1 MGPARRG
8 VVVWFL
14 FAALCAEACAKANFG
29 MTRYIKAKEGINAE
43 ERAMRQRLQDE
54 IKGED
59 ERMRKVANV
68 LAKTPAKAQGARV
81 PAAVSAST
89 TATSTDP
96 TTAPDFKTPGA
107 GYKHAAVAAAKAARA
122 SRVQRSLA
130 HIAAKRRRHLKGLLG
145 FVRQGATRHEST
157 SKLRT
162 STASAR
168 AHPGQRHDIGKQA
181 AVAGLAHEASN
192 RRPQAPASFDIH
204 TVRRFDPGQ
213 SLSFARELFATFAL
227 SYADTSLLTG
237 YVGRDIV
244 QLGHYYAMTRFGC
257 ALDCNDV
264 HFNGID
270 GILGL
275 GMPDAA
281 LQSIPTPLIFAL
293 SNDRGGLEGQN
304 YVNERAMHQRK
315 FAFLSTAISGEL
327 QLGGYDRASTNA
339 DMVYV
344 PTTST
349 TEYSVLVQSL
359 TFGGIELLNWR
370 DRSAPNAIPAILDTG
385 TTCLVIPDTL
395 LGGRVTSKPYSK
407 FYDIMTKGMSFY
419 ITIDGHLF
427 EIPFQFWW
435 QKVND
440 APCVQKT
447 PASYDGI
454 LLGDV
459 VFQSLVIEF
468 DLSKPKKPL
477 IGVAPRNPLYKPTPA
492 GQVDALKIP
501 LIKRSS
507 RGVFVQD
514 PKSDKYRHGVD
525 DVPVAMSASRTAF
538 LANISIGSPRQ
549 PFTVLLDTGQ
559 YPSLFQLDSCRF
571 VNARVATRTYGCSRG
586 AF

>member
-1 MGPARRG
+1 MPRMPGPDGAQVGHGGGAEGTRADQSARRPIWRHARARCG
-8 VVVWFL
+8 LVACL
-14 FAALCAEACAKANFG
+14 LAAVCGGALGATRSTAEAVTKA
-29 MTRYIKAKEGINAE
+29 TPRYMDRYLKAKEGINAE
-43 ERAMRQRLQDE
+43 ERAMRLRLQTE
-54 IKGED
+54 IKSED
-59 ERMRKVANV
+59 ARLRTVAGV
-68 LAKTPAKAQGARV
+68 LSKAPAKAHGARL
-81 PAAVSAST
+81 PAAVASSA
-89 TATSTDP
+89 ADP
-96 TTAPDFKTPGA
+96 TTARDFKTPPA
-107 GYKHAAVAAAKAARA
+107 KPKPAAAAAHAAKA
-122 SRVQRSLA
+122 QLSLA
-130 HIAAKRRRHLKGLLG
+130 RVAAKRRAHLKHLLG
-145 FVRQGATRHEST
+145 FAHSVKGGARPVSGA
-157 SKLRT
+157 RGG
-162 STASAR
+162 ASAEAQPAR
-168 AHPGQRHDIGKQA
+168 RQA
-181 AVAGLAHEASN
+181 AAKHV
-192 RRPQAPASFDIH
+192 APASRAHRALAAVKRKALGAGFDIH

-264 HFNGID
+264 HFNGVD

-281 LQSIPTPLIFAL
+281 LESIPTPLIFAL

-315 FAFLSTAISGEL
+315 FAFLSTAESGEL

-349 TEYSVLVQSL
+349 TEYSVNVQSL

-370 DRSAPNAIPAILDTG
+370 DKSTPNAIPAILDTG

-435 QKVND
+435 QV
-440 APCVQKT
+440 
-447 PASYDGI
+447 
-454 LLGDV
+454 
-459 VFQSLVIEF
+459 
-468 DLSKPKKPL
+468 
-477 IGVAPRNPLYKPTPA
+477 R
-492 GQVDALKIP
+492 
-501 LIKRSS
+501 
-507 RGVFVQD
+507 
-514 PKSDKYRHGVD
+514 
-525 DVPVAMSASRTAF
+525 
-538 LANISIGSPRQ
+538 
-549 PFTVLLDTGQ
+549 
-559 YPSLFQLDSCRF
+559 
-571 VNARVATRTYGCSRG
+571 
-586 AF
+586 

>member
-1 MGPARRG
+1 MLSTRRVDDRTAAGACWRRAVARCG
-8 VVVWFL
+8 LVACIL
-14 FAALCAEACAKANFG
+14 TALCGGVLGEKRSKVE
-29 MTRYIKAKEGINAE
+29 MVTKETPRYMDRYLKAKEGINAE
-43 ERAMRQRLQDE
+43 ERAMRKRLQAE
-54 IKGED
+54 IEGED
-59 ERMRKVANV
+59 ARLRTVADV
-68 LAKTPAKAQGARV
+68 LSKAPAKAHGARL
-81 PAAVSAST
+81 PAAVAA
-89 TATSTDP
+89 TADHTK
-96 TTAPDFKTPGA
+96 ARDFKTPTA
-107 GYKHAAVAAAKAARA
+107 KPRMAAAHAAKVQQALAR
-122 SRVQRSLA
+122 
-130 HIAAKRRRHLKGLLG
+130 IAAKRRAHLKHLLG
-145 FVRQGATRHEST
+145 FAMHGGKRGGASTVAAQPVRR
-157 SKLRT
+157 
-162 STASAR
+162 
-168 AHPGQRHDIGKQA
+168 QA
-181 AVAGLAHEASN
+181 VVTHI
-192 RRPQAPASFDIH
+192 APASRAHKALAAIKRKPSGLGAAAFDIH

-257 ALDCNDV
+257 ALDCNDA
-264 HFNGID
+264 HFNGVD

-315 FAFLSTAISGEL
+315 FAFLSTAESGEL

-349 TEYSVLVQSL
+349 TEYSVNVQSL

-370 DRSAPNAIPAILDTG
+370 DKSTPNAIPAILDTG

-407 FYDIMTKGMSFY
+407 FNDIMTKGMSFY

-435 QKVND
+435 QKIND
-440 APCVQKT
+440 APCVEKT

-477 IGVAPRNPLYKPTPA
+477 IGVAPRNPLYIPTAP
-492 GQVDALKIP
+492 GQLDALKIP
-501 LIKRSS
+501 LIKR
-507 RGVFVQD
+507 RPTF
-514 PKSDKYRHGVD
+514 
-525 DVPVAMSASRTAF
+525 
-538 LANISIGSPRQ
+538 
-549 PFTVLLDTGQ
+549 
-559 YPSLFQLDSCRF
+559 
-571 VNARVATRTYGCSRG
+571 
-586 AF
+586 

>member
-1 MGPARRG
+1 MHLPGACLLLG
-8 VVVWFL
+8 AL
-14 FAALCAEACAKANFG
+14 LAAALLPGTRARGNFG
-29 MTRYIKAKEGINAE
+29 MDRYLKAKEGINAE

-59 ERMRKVANV
+59 ARMRKVADV
-68 LAKTPAKAQGARV
+68 LAENPANTHGTRLPGVVTHNAGA
-81 PAAVSAST
+81 
-89 TATSTDP
+89 DP
-96 TTAPDFKTPGA
+96 TAARDFKTPPA
-107 GYKHAAVAAAKAARA
+107 RAASAAAPKAIA
-122 SRVQRSLA
+122 VQRSLA
-130 HIAAKRRRHLKGLLG
+130 RIGAKRRRHLKHLLSFAHRDAVSRPG
-145 FVRQGATRHEST
+145 
-157 SKLRT
+157 
-162 STASAR
+162 AR
-168 AHPGQRHDIGKQA
+168 ALPQRAESAGTDPRRQTTTA
-181 AVAGLAHEASN
+181 AGALAHKVHRARAAA
-192 RRPQAPASFDIH
+192 RRQPAIATFDIH

-370 DRSAPNAIPAILDTG
+370 DKSAPNAIPAILDTG

-507 RGVFVQD
+507 QGVFVQD

-525 DVPVAMSASRTAF
+525 HVPVAMSSSRTAF

-549 PFTVLLDTGQ
+549 PFTVLLDTGRC
-559 YPSLFQLDSCRF
+559 LLHCIAL
-571 VNARVATRTYGCSRG
+571 VNSIACPP
-586 AF
+586 

>member
-1 MGPARRG
+1 MTMQGRCLLLGA
-8 VVVWFL
+8 L
-14 FAALCAEACAKANFG
+14 LAAALLPGTHARANFG
-29 MTRYIKAKEGINAE
+29 MDRYLKAKEGINAE

-59 ERMRKVANV
+59 ARMRKVADV
-68 LAKTPAKAQGARV
+68 LAEKPARTHGARL
-81 PAAVSAST
+81 PGAVTHSAV
-89 TATSTDP
+89 AKPTD
-96 TTAPDFKTPGA
+96 ARDFKAPPART
-107 GYKHAAVAAAKAARA
+107 AAPKDLAM
-122 SRVQRSLA
+122 QRSLA
-130 HIAAKRRRHLKGLLG
+130 RIGAKRRRHLKRLLG
-145 FVRQGATRHEST
+145 FEHQEAASQYGERASPQRAWADSAGAVPRKQKTT
-157 SKLRT
+157 SAVALAHRVHR
-162 STASAR
+162 AR
-168 AHPGQRHDIGKQA
+168 AA
-181 AVAGLAHEASN
+181 A
-192 RRPQAPASFDIH
+192 RRQPATASFDIS

-281 LQSIPTPLIFAL
+281 LQSIPTPLVFAL

-359 TFGGIELLNWR
+359 TFGGIELLSWR
-370 DRSAPNAIPAILDTG
+370 DKSAPNAIPAILDTG

-435 QKVND
+435 QKIND

-525 DVPVAMSASRTAF
+525 HVPVSMSFARTAF

-549 PFTVLLDTGQ
+549 PFTVLLDTGCYLLLCIALSVSHATQ
-559 YPSLFQLDSCRF
+559 ELCF
-571 VNARVATRTYGCSRG
+571 VLCSVGPVSVLSGLTY
-586 AF
+586 

>member
-1 MGPARRG
+1 MLSTRRVDDRTAAGACWCRAVARG
-8 VVVWFL
+8 GLVACIL
-14 FAALCAEACAKANFG
+14 TALCGGVLGEKRSKVE
-29 MTRYIKAKEGINAE
+29 MVTKETPRYMDRYLKAKEGINAE
-43 ERAMRQRLQDE
+43 ERAMRKRLQAE
-54 IKGED
+54 IEGED
-59 ERMRKVANV
+59 ARLRTVADV
-68 LAKTPAKAQGARV
+68 LSKAPAKAHGARL
-81 PAAVSAST
+81 PAAVAA
-89 TATSTDP
+89 TADHTK
-96 TTAPDFKTPGA
+96 ARDFKTPTA
-107 GYKHAAVAAAKAARA
+107 KPRMAAAHAAK
-122 SRVQRSLA
+122 VQQSLA
-130 HIAAKRRRHLKGLLG
+130 RIAAKRRAHLKHLLG
-145 FVRQGATRHEST
+145 FAMHGGKRGGASTVAAQPVRR
-157 SKLRT
+157 
-162 STASAR
+162 
-168 AHPGQRHDIGKQA
+168 QA
-181 AVAGLAHEASN
+181 VVTHI
-192 RRPQAPASFDIH
+192 APASRAHKALAAIKRKPSGLGAAAFDVH

-264 HFNGID
+264 HFNGVD

-315 FAFLSTAISGEL
+315 FAFLSTAESGEL

-349 TEYSVLVQSL
+349 TEYSVNVQSL

-370 DRSAPNAIPAILDTG
+370 DKSTPNAIPAILDTG

-407 FYDIMTKGMSFY
+407 FNGIMTKGMSFY

-435 QKVND
+435 QKIND

-477 IGVAPRNPLYKPTPA
+477 IGVAPRNPLYIPTAP
-492 GQVDALKIP
+492 GQLDALKIP
-501 LIKRSS
+501 LIKR
-507 RGVFVQD
+507 RPTF
-514 PKSDKYRHGVD
+514 
-525 DVPVAMSASRTAF
+525 
-538 LANISIGSPRQ
+538 
-549 PFTVLLDTGQ
+549 
-559 YPSLFQLDSCRF
+559 
-571 VNARVATRTYGCSRG
+571 
-586 AF
+586 